1 MTLELTDELL
11 LRRMLEGDE
20 TAFTALYRRRQG
32 GVYRFAL
39 QMSGSVEIAEEITQ
53 DTFMLLMR
61 QGSRFDPAKG
71 SVASFLFGV
80 ARNLVRRHL
89 EKARNESWSEL
100 DAGEPVADT
109 RENVLD
115 EMPRR
120 ETINAVR
127 RAVLSLPPVYR
138 EALVL
143 CELQGL
149 TYLDAAAALDC
160 PVGTVRSRLNRGRT
174 LLADK
179 FRAPVMKAGAVAI

>member
-1 MTLELTDELL
+1 M
-11 LRRMLEGDE
+11 
-20 TAFTALYRRRQG
+20 
-32 GVYRFAL
+32 
-39 QMSGSVEIAEEITQ
+39 
-53 DTFMLLMR
+53 
-61 QGSRFDPAKG
+61 
-71 SVASFLFGV
+71 
-80 ARNLVRRHL
+80 
-89 EKARNESWSEL
+89 
-100 DAGEPVADT
+100 ADT

-115 EMPRR
+115 EMTRR